1 MRRTDLGLQVRIFIF
16 QMYKSKKETCTI
28 LELLMDNEALKKD
41 NEKILEAIRS
51 RYNSAEVTREVT
63 RNKKEVR
70 QIA

>member
-1 MRRTDLGLQVRIFIF
+1 MRRTDLRLQVRIFIF

-63 RNKKEVR
+63 
-70 QIA
+70 

>member
-1 MRRTDLGLQVRIFIF
+1 
-16 QMYKSKKETCTI
+16 MYKSKKETCTI

-63 RNKKEVR
+63 
-70 QIA
+70 